1 MRAIVVRIGLSFAL
15 CFSALPAFAAD
26 DGNARLDK
34 VVPFYL
40 DNKQFMGSVLVAR
53 GDKILLDKGYGR
65 ADVEKNIANA
75 PDTKFRLGSV
85 TKQFT
90 AAAIL
95 LLEERGKLKT
105 DDPVRKYLPD
115 APAAWDKVTI
125 FHLLTH
131 TSGIPNFTEFPDY
144 RDSESKPVTPAQLV
158 ARFRDKPLDFQP
170 GEQWKY
176 SNSGYVLLGY
186 IIEKVS
192 GRTYQDFLQANIF
205 TPLELSD
212 TGYDHSAFD
221 IPRHAVGYVRQGQ
234 GFEKAGYI
242 DMSIPFSAGALYST
256 THDLLRWEQALFGG
270 KLLSADSLRK
280 MTTPFKSDYAFGL
293 GVTTRDGHTLIS
305 HGGGIE
311 GFNTELDYYPDDK
324 LTVIVLGNVNGG
336 APYSIAR
343 DLGAVAEGETVT
355 LASERKEVKIDP
367 NLLDRYVGHYALT
380 PALTFAVT
388 KADGHLV
395 TQLTGQPPV
404 DLFAESERDFFAKAV
419 DAQITFV
426 VPKQGAA
433 TSLILHQNGSDQV
446 ADRIDE
452 AQAKSAADHLAQR
465 IKDNRPAPDSEA
477 ALRRQIGIFQQ
488 GGQPDY
494 DHMSDGL
501 AKATREQLPKI
512 EATLKGYGALRSV
525 AFDKVAPNG
534 ADIYDVTFANA
545 RTVWSIAMGAG
556 GKIEGLFFKPAP

>member
-1 MRAIVVRIGLSFAL
+1 MRGIVVRIGLSFAL
-15 CFSALPAFAAD
+15 CCSALPGFAAD
-26 DGNARLDK
+26 QVDARLEK
-34 VVPFYL
+34 VAPFYL

-53 GDKILLDKGYGR
+53 GEKILLDKGYGQ
-65 ADVEKNIANA
+65 ADIERNVANA

-105 DDPVRKYLPD
+105 GDPVRKYLPD

-131 TSGIPNFTEFPDY
+131 TSGIPNFTDFPDY
-144 RDSESKPVTPAQLV
+144 RESESKAVTPAQLV

-186 IIEKVS
+186 LIEKIS
-192 GRTYQDFLQANIF
+192 GQTYRDFLQANIF
-205 TPLELSD
+205 TPLKLSD

-221 IPRHAVGYVRQGQ
+221 IPRHAVGYMREGQ
-234 GFEKAGYI
+234 GFAQAGYI
-242 DMSIPFSAGALYST
+242 DMSIPFAAGGLYST

-270 KLLSADSLRK
+270 KLLSAESLRK

-293 GVTTRDGHTLIS
+293 GVTARDGHTVIS

-324 LTVIVLGNVNGG
+324 LTVVVLGNVSGG
-336 APYSIAR
+336 APGSIAR
-343 DLGAVAEGETVT
+343 ELGAVAEGETIT
-355 LASERKEVKIDP
+355 LPSERKEAKLDAKI
-367 NLLDRYVGHYALT
+367 LDRYLGHYALT
-380 PALTFAVT
+380 PALTLTVT
-388 KADGHLV
+388 KVDGHLV

-426 VPKQGAA
+426 VPAQGAA
-433 TSLILHQNGSDQV
+433 TALILHQNGRDHT

-452 AQAKSAADHLAQR
+452 AQAKAAEDQLTR
-465 IKDNRPAPDSEA
+465 RLEDNRPAPDSEA
-477 ALRRQIGIFQQ
+477 ALRHQIDIFQQ

-501 AKATREQLPKI
+501 AKATREQLPAI
-512 EATLKGYGALRSV
+512 EAMLKGYGALQSV
-525 AFDKVAPNG
+525 AFQKVMPNG
-534 ADIYDVTFANA
+534 ADIYEVTFANA
-545 RTVWSIAMGAG
+545 RTVWTIAMGAG
-556 GKIEGLFFKPAP
+556 GRIEGLFFKPAP